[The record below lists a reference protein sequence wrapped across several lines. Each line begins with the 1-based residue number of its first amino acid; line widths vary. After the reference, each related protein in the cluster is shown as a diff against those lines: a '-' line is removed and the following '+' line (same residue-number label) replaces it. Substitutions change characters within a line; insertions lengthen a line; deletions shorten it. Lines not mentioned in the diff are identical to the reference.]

1 MPRRVGDFRGL
12 THLSRLRLLHAVQR
26 LPGRRLAELAA
37 EAGLHP
43 NTAREHLAVLE
54 NEGLV
59 ESRRLVTGTRGRPPI
74 AYHPVED
81 AQRSEPAL
89 RRAEAAK
96 ARGEAYRRMVLEAAG
111 ETGETPAP
119 EAEEAGAAASGWV
132 GRTETPR
139 ETARSEAARHQ
150 LDTLYEHLDDAG
162 FEPSLDEENLTLG
175 LVPCRYFAVMDEDE
189 RTVCAVHVRLIR
201 QHLAQVP
208 GPVELRRVQPFVTP
222 ESCVVT
228 LGLAGG
234 LGGPGGQSEPGEGQ
248 GEPGGPGAHGGL
260 GGPGG
265 QSEPGE
271 GQGEPGELGG
281 PAEPG
286 EQTEGPEASG
296 RAAEPPEGHS
306 EALSAAQAESECPG
320 AAGPEG
326 FADPE
331 APR

>member
-175 LVPCRYFAVMDEDE
+175 LVPCRYFAVMDEDK

-228 LGLAGG
+228 LGLA
-234 LGGPGGQSEPGEGQ
+234 
-248 GEPGGPGAHGGL
+248 GGL